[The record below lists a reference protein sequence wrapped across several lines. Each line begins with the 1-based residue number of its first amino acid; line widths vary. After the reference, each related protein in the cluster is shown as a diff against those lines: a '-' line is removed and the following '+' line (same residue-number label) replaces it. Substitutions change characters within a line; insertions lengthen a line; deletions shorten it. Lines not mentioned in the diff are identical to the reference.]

1 MYMMNF
7 CSNCGSSNLELK
19 IPKGDNRER
28 YVCRN
33 CQRIFYTNPKV
44 VTGCLPLWREQV
56 LLCRRAIE
64 PRYGYWNVPS
74 GYMENG
80 ETVEEGA
87 LREVWEEALAEIN
100 LLGLHAI
107 FSIPHI
113 NQMYI
118 HFLGELRHL
127 DFQPGPESLEVQLFR
142 EEEIPWKEIAFTSSV
157 FTLRNYFEDQ
167 RRGRQQVHVGS
178 MTYTESEA
186 KKAWKGGKF

>member
-7 CSNCGSSNLELK
+7 CSNCGSSNLEWK
-19 IPKGDNRER
+19 IPEGDNRNR
-28 YVCRN
+28 YVCKD
-33 CQRIFYTNPKV
+33 CHRIFYTNPKI

-64 PRYGYWNVPS
+64 PRSGYWNVPS

-87 LREVWEEALAEIN
+87 LREVWEEALAEVD
-100 LLGLHAI
+100 LLGIHAV

-118 HFLGELRHL
+118 HFLGELRRP
-127 DFQPGPESLEVQLFR
+127 DFKPGPESLEVQLFR
-142 EEEIPWKEIAFTSSV
+142 EEEIPWEEIAFTSSV
-157 FTLRNYFEDQ
+157 FTLKHYFDDR
-167 RRGRQQVHVGS
+167 RRGRQQVHLGS
-178 MTYTESEA
+178 VEYSESGE
-186 KKAWKGGKF
+186 KKKFLSS